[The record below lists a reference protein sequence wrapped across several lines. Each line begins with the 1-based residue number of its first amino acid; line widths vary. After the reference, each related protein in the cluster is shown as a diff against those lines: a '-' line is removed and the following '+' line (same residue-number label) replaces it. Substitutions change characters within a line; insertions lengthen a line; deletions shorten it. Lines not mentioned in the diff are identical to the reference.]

1 MLTRFAGDAPFG
13 LDAGPFAV
21 SSRGAR
27 DPPASRHRPA
37 GRRPA
42 GGVQFPD
49 TRGPRSRRPGRVDAR
64 RPPELA
70 LDGVDPCS
78 LITAADR
85 TALDLGMPDADKGPS
100 GLPLC
105 RWNRHR
111 VAFQIAVAIGANPD
125 DFKGYSPAHSPD
137 QVNGYPALRMKQ
149 PGAGPGESCILSI
162 GVKPNQV
169 LQVLVGDL
177 FTASYAD
184 DSAICNEAERFA
196 ALALSNLG
204 RR

>member
-1 MLTRFAGDAPFG
+1 MRATRLLPGIVLLVGALLAGCSSPTPGAP
-13 LDAGPFAV
+13 A
-21 SSRGAR
+21 
-27 DPPASRHRPA
+27 PAAPVASTPA
-37 GRRPA
+37 G
-42 GGVQFPD
+42 
-49 TRGPRSRRPGRVDAR
+49 
-64 RPPELA
+64 PPELA